1 MDDAAMIFTIRAVP
15 SFTSDFKTIW
25 NPSLLPAHPKG
36 PHWCQVLGIP
46 FQEVLFDTNKWMIQK
61 YHKGFQSNMHTR
73 KNKIKAKS
81 DGLDNEKILPKIV
94 ESWKEV
100 KNEILF

>member
-1 MDDAAMIFTIRAVP
+1 
-15 SFTSDFKTIW
+15 
-25 NPSLLPAHPKG
+25 
-36 PHWCQVLGIP
+36 
-46 FQEVLFDTNKWMIQK
+46 MIQK

-100 KNEILF
+100 KNEIVF